1 VNRRGRL
8 YEANARVI
16 FDLPQTS
23 PPCLTHITYTA
34 EQAVK
39 LELSGGYSA
48 TTLDL
53 LDDRD
58 DLLEERM

>member
-1 VNRRGRL
+1 MFNPFTLHFRR
-8 YEANARVI
+8 AI
-16 FDLPQTS
+16 
-23 PPCLTHITYTA
+23 
-34 EQAVK
+34 K
-39 LELSGGYSA
+39 LELCGGYSA